1 MEVPD
6 YNYLRDLLKRVIT
19 HEYKSIDYFYDWCT
33 TKPNIKSNDIIFRNN
48 YNIKYD
54 EDSLWLNR
62 KYCKGE
68 LNNENSNNK
77 NKTGNIYISKNNLV
91 PEHMMPKAIKDENS
105 HIDDFTNNT
114 RQQMSTEVNS
124 LAPQYSSSNIF
135 NINCS
140 NKEV

>member
-1 MEVPD
+1 M
-6 YNYLRDLLKRVIT
+6 NINQQ
-19 HEYKSIDYFYDWCT
+19 IFYDWCT